1 MKSLD
6 KLNRFVPEDA
16 LTHRVRA
23 LFIVFFFRCIHR
35 LRQIL
40 ITVIISKLSIGQ
52 CKAKVTSL
60 YNQVTDLTTKIPS
73 RFYIPLINALLE

>member
-23 LFIVFFFRCIHR
+23 LFIVFFRCMHR